1 MYSIFTNILKQKN
14 VGYVLKSTTT
24 NVNRYV
30 IFNFH
35 NKKRQFG
42 STSVNHA
49 VPTAEKPPM
58 RILLLGSPVCIK
70 KNLVLCLCNIF

>member
-1 MYSIFTNILKQKN
+1 MRSILANILKQKN
-14 VGYVLKSTTT
+14 AGHILKSTTT

-30 IFNFH
+30 IFDFY

-49 VPTAEKPPM
+49 VPTAEKLPM
-58 RILLLGSPVCIK
+58 RILLLGSPVRIK
-70 KNLVLCLCNIF
+70 